1 MIHLFFEDR
10 KKQLEDQERIDRN
23 LNNIK
28 SECPETVSDYLLF
41 QRGITRL
48 QQRELMKCSVFEMY
62 SEMKNQMKINDK
74 IAKDILRKPI
84 NCENLK
90 NIISRD

>member
-10 KKQLEDQERIDRN
+10 KKQLEEQERIDKN

-28 SECPETVSDYLLF
+28 NECPKTVSEYLLI
-41 QRGITRL
+41 QRDITRL
-48 QQRELMKCSVFEMY
+48 QQRHLMKCSVFELY
-62 SEMKNQMKINDK
+62 SGIKKQMKVNEK
-74 IAKDILRKPI
+74 ITKDILRKPI